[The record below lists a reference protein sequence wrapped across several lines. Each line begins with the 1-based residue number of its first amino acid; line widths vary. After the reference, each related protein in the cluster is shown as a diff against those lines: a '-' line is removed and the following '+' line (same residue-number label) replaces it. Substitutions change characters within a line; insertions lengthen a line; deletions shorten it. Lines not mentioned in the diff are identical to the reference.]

1 MKSLIKAAVIA
12 AVLAAPVVTFAQ
24 SNGPV
29 TRAQVRQELVE
40 LHNAGYSPL
49 DDRNSYPVHIQAA
62 EARIA
67 AQKAAAQADNSSY
80 GASTNGSS
88 QAGGR
93 VEATGTKSVFF
104 GH

>member
-1 MKSLIKAAVIA
+1 MKSFTKAA
-12 AVLAAPVVTFAQ
+12 AVVSFLIAPVASFAQ
-24 SNGPV
+24 SNQPL
-29 TRAQVRQELVE
+29 TRAQVREELVE